1 MLKYHG
7 HNLIRSGFIGTVL
20 IALIIAVGLQPQGL
34 ISMATD
40 IRYEALFADAGGLGV
55 DNDVTV
61 SGMKVGKVTNI
72 GLRNGDALVS
82 FTIFG
87 RVRLGSDTTA
97 HIRTGTILGQ
107 RVLTLEP
114 RGGGRMRSLDLIPI
128 SRTSSPYSLSEALGN
143 LTSNVAGTSTETLN
157 QSLDTLSETIDRIAP
172 ELGPTFDNLSRLSQ
186 SINDRNKSLDE
197 LLANARKVTGIFSDR
212 SQQINSLILNSNDL
226 LDVLVVRRH
235 VIVDLLARISAV
247 GRQVSAVVHDNEKDL
262 GPALQKLNSV
272 TAMLEKS
279 RDNIA
284 KILPLFANYETSAGE
299 TVSSGFFYQAMAAN
313 LLPAQL
319 LQPFLDYA
327 FGFRRGNGNGQPPDT
342 AGPRAEFPFP
352 WNGIPQRWSPGPP

>member
-1 MLKYHG
+1 MLKYRG

-20 IALIIAVGLQPQGL
+20 IALIIAVGLEPQRL

-40 IRYEALFADAGGLGV
+40 IRYEALFADAGGLSV

-61 SGMKVGKVTNI
+61 SGIKVGQVTNI
-72 GLRNGDALVS
+72 GLRNGDARVS

-107 RVLTLEP
+107 RVLTLES
-114 RGGGRMRSLDLIPI
+114 RGSGRMRSLDLIPI

-143 LTSNVAGTSTETLN
+143 LTSNVAATSTETLN
-157 QSLDTLSETIDRIAP
+157 QSLDTLSDTIDRIAP

-197 LLANARKVTGIFSDR
+197 LLANAKTVTGIFSDR

-235 VIVDLLARISAV
+235 IIVDLLARISSVA
-247 GRQVSAVVHDNEKDL
+247 RQASAVIHDNEKDL
-262 GPALQKLNSV
+262 QPALQKLNSV

-284 KILPLFANYETSAGE
+284 KILPLFANYETTAGE
-299 TVSSGFFYQAMAAN
+299 TVSSGFYYQAMAAN
-313 LLPAQL
+313 LLPGQL

-352 WNGIPQRWSPGPP
+352 NNGIPQRWSPGPP

>member
-1 MLKYHG
+1 MLKYRG

-20 IALIIAVGLQPQGL
+20 IALIIAVGLEPQRL

-40 IRYEALFADAGGLGV
+40 IRYEALFADAGGLSV

-61 SGMKVGKVTNI
+61 SGIKVGQVTNI
-72 GLRNGDALVS
+72 GLRNGDARVS

-107 RVLTLEP
+107 RVLTLES
-114 RGGGRMRSLDLIPI
+114 RGSGRMRSLDLIPI

-143 LTSNVAGTSTETLN
+143 LTSNVAATSTETLN
-157 QSLDTLSETIDRIAP
+157 QSLDTLADTIDRIAP

-197 LLANARKVTGIFSDR
+197 LLANAKTVTGIFSDR

-235 VIVDLLARISAV
+235 IIVDLLARISSVA
-247 GRQVSAVVHDNEKDL
+247 RQASAVIHDNEKDL
-262 GPALQKLNSV
+262 QPALQKLNSV

-284 KILPLFANYETSAGE
+284 KILPLFANYETTAGE
-299 TVSSGFFYQAMAAN
+299 TVSSGFYYQAMAAN

-352 WNGIPQRWSPGPP
+352 WNGVPQRWSPRPP

>member
-1 MLKYHG
+1 MLKYRG

-20 IALIIAVGLQPQGL
+20 IALIIAVGLEPQRL

-40 IRYEALFADAGGLGV
+40 IRYEALFADAGGLSV

-61 SGMKVGKVTNI
+61 SGIKVGQVTNI
-72 GLRNGDALVS
+72 GLRNGDARVS

-107 RVLTLEP
+107 RVLTLES
-114 RGGGRMRSLDLIPI
+114 RGSGRMRSLDLIPI

-143 LTSNVAGTSTETLN
+143 LTSNVAATSTETLN
-157 QSLDTLSETIDRIAP
+157 QSLDTLSDTIDRIAP

-197 LLANARKVTGIFSDR
+197 LLANAKTVTGIFSDR

-235 VIVDLLARISAV
+235 IIVDLLARISSVA
-247 GRQVSAVVHDNEKDL
+247 RQASAVIHDNEKDL
-262 GPALQKLNSV
+262 QPALQKLNSV

-284 KILPLFANYETSAGE
+284 KILPLFANYETTAGE
-299 TVSSGFFYQAMAAN
+299 TVSSGFYYQAMAAN

-352 WNGIPQRWSPGPP
+352 WNGVPQRWSPRPP